1 MKRNA
6 VAALICLLVAAGATA
21 EETQRYLVATKQ
33 PFRAGALAGVV
44 REARQQGVS
53 IRDVVGFEAF
63 DGFAASLTSAEVAA
77 LKRNSNVRWI
87 EPVVER
93 HAFQSSRKLTG
104 QTIPYGLDVIRAR
117 EAWAA
122 HRTATVNV
130 VVIDTGVDYRHP
142 ELAPIWA
149 GGRNMIALPNN
160 DDPFDDNGHGT
171 HVAGTIA
178 AANNAVG
185 VVGVA
190 PDVRLWGVKVLSA
203 SGSGSN
209 EGVLKAID
217 WIIGKKKALGG
228 QWVANLSL
236 GSRLSSL
243 AEKETFQRG
252 IDAGIIFVAASGN
265 ESTPELPAPVAYPA
279 AYPGVLSV
287 GAIDAALQIASFSN
301 QGPELDVVAPGVGVL
316 STVITG
322 SGSLAWVESQ
332 GQSFVGAGLAGA
344 KLGSVTG
351 EYVYCGLGKAGDCP
365 AEVAGKIALVKRGEI
380 RFSEK
385 TRNAKE
391 AGAVAVA
398 IFNHEESAMNWTL
411 ITDEEPDSKTYDW
424 PVTVGIAREHGEAL
438 AARNAGT
445 ITITNAKDDYGVN
458 SGTSMAAPH
467 VAAAVA
473 LIWSI
478 APNASAAEVLD
489 AVTATAS
496 DLGASGRD
504 IAYGAGVVNTVA
516 AVKRLAPA
524 AIDPANPAPGSRPTT
539 GRRILK
545 RG

>member
-6 VAALICLLVAAGATA
+6 VAALVCLLVAAGATA
-21 EETQRYLVATKQ
+21 EETQRYLVATKR

-53 IRDVVGFEAF
+53 IRDVVGFDAF
-63 DGFAASLTSAEVAA
+63 DGFAASLTTGEAAA
-77 LKRNSNVRWI
+77 LKRNTNVRWI

-117 EAWAA
+117 EAWVA

-142 ELAPIWA
+142 ELAPFWA
-149 GGRNMIALPNN
+149 GGRNMIAIPNN

-209 EGVLKAID
+209 EGVLKSID
-217 WIIGKKKALGG
+217 WIIAKKAALGG

-265 ESTPELPAPVAYPA
+265 ESTPEIPAPVSYPA
-279 AYPGVLSV
+279 AYDGVLSV
-287 GAIDAALQIASFSN
+287 GAIDQALKIASFSN
-301 QGPELDVVAPGVGVL
+301 QGPQLDVVAPGVGVL

-332 GQSFVGAGLAGA
+332 NATFVGVALGGA
-344 KLGSVTG
+344 KLGTVTAD
-351 EYVYCGLGKAGDCP
+351 YIYCGLGKTGECPGD
-365 AEVAGKIALVKRGEI
+365 VAGKIALIKRGDI

-391 AGAVAVA
+391 AGALAVA
-398 IFNHEESAMNWTL
+398 IFNHDDSAMNWTL
-411 ITDEEPDSKTYDW
+411 TPDDEPASKNYDW
-424 PVTVGIAREHGEAL
+424 PVTIGLAKEDGEAL
-438 AARNAGT
+438 AARNSGA

-458 SGTSMAAPH
+458 SGTSMASPH

-489 AVTATAS
+489 AITATAS
-496 DLGASGRD
+496 DLGAAGRD
-504 IAYGAGVVNTVA
+504 IAFGAGLVNTVA

-524 AIDPANPAPGSRPTT
+524 AIDPTNPAPGSRPST